1 MLDDKCFVF
10 LNLLHCVS
18 INFIK
23 KRKKTLIEGEKVVEW
38 MDNAS
43 CRRTKSHLRRLEIVC
58 TETLH
63 LLPHPLH
70 FLFQRLPILQIH
82 HLRLLITEALH
93 LLPYLNQR
101 LLKSTPRFT
110 SSPIPLLIL
119 ICLLIHYPLHH
130 FFPSSPLLH
139 HKYCL
144 LIPLLLIYNQPR
156 LVLVVPLLHFLTT
169 CLFSYFSLRATL
181 SYQ

>member
-1 MLDDKCFVF
+1 M
-10 LNLLHCVS
+10 
-18 INFIK
+18 
-23 KRKKTLIEGEKVVEW
+23 EW

-43 CRRTKSHLRRLEIVC
+43 CRRTESHLRRLEIVC

-63 LLPHPLH
+63 LLPHPLHFLFQRLPKTSKSTPLFTSSMLPPLLYSLFLLCLLIHHLLH

-119 ICLLIHYPLHH
+119 ICLLIHHPLHH
-130 FFPSSPLLH
+130 FFLSSPLPH
-139 HKYCL
+139 HRYCL
-144 LIPLLLIYNQPR
+144 LIPLLLIYNHPL
-156 LVLVVPLLHFLTT
+156 LVLVVPLLHLPSSKFIIP
-169 CLFSYFSLRATL
+169 
-181 SYQ
+181 

>member
-43 CRRTKSHLRRLEIVC
+43 CRRTESHLRRLEIVC

-70 FLFQRLPILQIH
+70 FLFQRLPKTSKSTPLFTSSMLPPLLYSLFLLCLLIHHLLHFLFQRLPILQIH

-93 LLPYLNQR
+93 LSQSKTSQIHSSFHLFLHSFAHPYL
-101 LLKSTPRFT
+101 
-110 SSPIPLLIL
+110 SPNP
-119 ICLLIHYPLHH
+119 
-130 FFPSSPLLH
+130 PSP
-139 HKYCL
+139 
-144 LIPLLLIYNQPR
+144 PP
-156 LVLVVPLLHFLTT
+156 FLS
-169 CLFSYFSLRATL
+169 LFSTSA
-181 SYQ
+181 S

>member
-1 MLDDKCFVF
+1 
-10 LNLLHCVS
+10 
-18 INFIK
+18 
-23 KRKKTLIEGEKVVEW
+23 

-43 CRRTKSHLRRLEIVC
+43 CRRTESHLRRLEIVC

-63 LLPHPLH
+63 LLPHPLHFLFQRLPKTSKSTPLFTSSMLPPLLYSLFLLCLLIHHLLH

-130 FFPSSPLLH
+130 FFLSSPLLD

-144 LIPLLLIYNQPR
+144 LIPLLLIYNHPF
-156 LVLVVPLLHFLTT
+156 LVLVVPLLHL
-169 CLFSYFSLRATL
+169 L
-181 SYQ
+181 S

>member
-43 CRRTKSHLRRLEIVC
+43 CRRTESHLRRLEIVC

-63 LLPHPLH
+63 LLPHPL
-70 FLFQRLPILQIH
+70 FQRLPK
-82 HLRLLITEALH
+82 TS
-93 LLPYLNQR
+93 
-101 LLKSTPRFT
+101 KSTPLFT
-110 SSPIPLLIL
+110 SSHAPPIALLIISSL
-119 ICLLIHYPLHH
+119 SPNAPSPPLPLSKTSNPPNPPPPSPHHRGPSPPSLSQSKTSQIHSSFHLFPHSFAHSYLSPNPLSPPPFLS
-130 FFPSSPLLH
+130 FFSPSAS
-139 HKYCL
+139 
-144 LIPLLLIYNQPR
+144 
-156 LVLVVPLLHFLTT
+156 
-169 CLFSYFSLRATL
+169 
-181 SYQ
+181 